1 MRSLLLRFTC
11 LLSWMLSLPV
21 LAQGT
26 QPFPVSALNSS
37 TDIVEQREILPEE
50 LKKFIPEPDQFQ
62 YLPKELQNKVIVQLR
77 EMIDAEKIWTQ
88 QTATLT
94 EPSPSEQQSSSS
106 QLEKNIEQL
115 STIRLSQH
123 PLQQQFEDLSSHRD
137 NLESQFQNAIQRGN
151 SKLVRGLNA
160 QLSGLES
167 ILLLTKLALHK
178 TTSPMVESVL
188 DTTKSSKK
196 TKA

>member
-11 LLSWMLSLPV
+11 LLSWILSLPV

-37 TDIVEQREILPEE
+37 IDIVEQREILPEE

-94 EPSPSEQQSSSS
+94 EPSPPDQQSSRA
-106 QLEKNIEQL
+106 QLE
-115 STIRLSQH
+115 
-123 PLQQQFEDLSSHRD
+123 
-137 NLESQFQNAIQRGN
+137 
-151 SKLVRGLNA
+151 
-160 QLSGLES
+160 
-167 ILLLTKLALHK
+167 
-178 TTSPMVESVL
+178 
-188 DTTKSSKK
+188 
-196 TKA
+196 